1 MKWWKGPLT
10 SKFCCVRTSEIFIK
24 PIPRWARVRQGIS
37 IGTKHGYVFRNLNF
51 PFLLELSL
59 PGRIST
65 SVKLSDLTFHFSSLQ
80 TGACLGLLSRYLT
93 EKNFNCLQSI
103 PQCLSNFLL
112 FSLGF
117 QEISHAYIIQLW
129 FQKSLVSQSHRW
141 HFKIFQH
148 LCMRSRFRNQEARAM
163 CLALLLIGSVTFS
176 K

>member
-1 MKWWKGPLT
+1 MKWWKGLLT
-10 SKFCCVRTSEIFIK
+10 SKFCCVRTSEVFIK
-24 PIPRWARVRQGIS
+24 PIPRWARFRQGIS
-37 IGTKHGYVFRNLNF
+37 TGTKHGYVFRNRNF
-51 PFLLELSL
+51 PFLLELNL
-59 PGRIST
+59 LGRIST

-103 PQCLSNFLL
+103 PQCLSNFPL

-117 QEISHAYIIQLW
+117 QEISCAYIIQLL
-129 FQKSLVSQSHRW
+129 FQKSLVSQSHRR
-141 HFKIFQH
+141 HFKIFQN
-148 LCMRSRFRNQEARAM
+148 LCMRSRFRNQEARAV